1 MALPHNAESDELY
14 EEYLRLEQLLAPL
27 PAEQAEVVRLHFTD
41 DLSMAEIAEVLG
53 LKRDT
58 VKSRYRYAM
67 EKLRKMLAT
76 SLASRK

>member
-1 MALPHNAESDELY
+1 M
-14 EEYLRLEQLLAPL
+14 
-27 PAEQAEVVRLHFTD
+27 VRLHFTD
-41 DLSMAEIAEVLG
+41 DLSMTEIAEVLG
-53 LKRDT
+53 LSRDT